1 MTQRDARGRFLSAG
15 ERDERGRFVK
25 AEGVMPTVTLS
36 ARDYDRRF
44 ANAAVGT
51 ATKNLQNSLQPLP
64 GCICGASFGGGHAAD
79 CPQHPGSNLPQQHAP
94 TREDIEFGF
103 NYAKQMAAA
112 QSMMNAVAAN
122 PSLASLDPTGA
133 QAFQNLYQGLKH
145 RKPWYRR
152 LNDWLRG
159 GK

>member
-15 ERDERGRFVK
+15 ERGRFVK
-25 AEGVMPTVTLS
+25 AEP
-36 ARDYDRRF
+36 D
-44 ANAAVGT
+44 
-51 ATKNLQNSLQPLP
+51 
-64 GCICGASFGGGHAAD
+64 
-79 CPQHPGSNLPQQHAP
+79 QHAP